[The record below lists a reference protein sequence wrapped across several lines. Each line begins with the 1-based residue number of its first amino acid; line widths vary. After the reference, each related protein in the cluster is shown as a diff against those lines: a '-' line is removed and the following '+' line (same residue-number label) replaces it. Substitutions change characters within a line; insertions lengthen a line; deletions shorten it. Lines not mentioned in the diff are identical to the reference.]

1 MTTRSLLVLI
11 LLVVSFPS
19 GGQDC
24 ENCVPNLAGSPVVSM
39 PTWPLELIPVTRPT
53 YPRNSRASFC
63 QRPSEMVDTIVLHHT
78 ATGSNSSPLEINRTH
93 LNRGSRSDPWY
104 MVAYSYLVGGAYP
117 GQSSPASAVFE
128 GRPLDIVGAHAGTNV
143 FVPMNAEQQRIWNAG
158 QITCGR
164 EGGPFTVNPSMVQ
177 YGRIKANVTTIG
189 VSVIGNYSPRSVSN
203 PLGYNRRSPR
213 YPSGRTLDS
222 IARLS
227 CQLQKKY
234 PNMKN
239 IKWHSDYNSTECP
252 GTIKNMVGQIKTLAK
267 GFGCDFN

>member
-1 MTTRSLLVLI
+1 MTIRSLFFLI

-24 ENCVPNLAGSPVVSM
+24 ENCVPGYTGTPVVPL
-39 PTWPLELIPVTRPT
+39 PTWPLELINIATPS

-63 QRPSEMVDTIVLHHT
+63 RRPAEMVDTIVLHHT
-78 ATGSNSSPLEINRTH
+78 ATSAHSSPLDINRSH
-93 LNRGSRSDPWY
+93 LNEGTRADPWY

-117 GQSSPASAVFE
+117 GESSPLNVVSE

-143 FVPMNAEQQRIWNAG
+143 FVPMNADQQRIWSSG

-164 EGGPFTVNPSMVQ
+164 EGGPFAINPTLIQ
-177 YGRIKANVTTIG
+177 NGRIKANVTTIG
-189 VSVIGNYSPRSVSN
+189 VSVIGNYSPRSASN
-203 PLGYNRRSPR
+203 PLGYNRSRPR
-213 YPSGRTLDS
+213 YPSARTLDS

-239 IKWHSDYNSTECP
+239 IKWHSDYHSTECP
-252 GTIKNMVGQIKTLAK
+252 GTIKNFVGQIKTLAK